1 MSFRRT
7 FQNELKQEEVL
18 LTIIDELVGHEIK
31 ESKTT
36 NNYTNEYT
44 LEIKKEKIELL
55 NFELD

>member
-7 FQNELKQEEVL
+7 FQNELKQKEVL

-36 NNYTNEYT
+36 NNYTNTYT
-44 LEIKKEKIELL
+44 LQIKKEKIELL
-55 NFELD
+55 NFKID